1 MRCQHI
7 AKCSLSGCGHWPGTY
22 VRSVYVLES
31 HPPQAPAYRRA
42 CLDWSSSQSQQSR
55 RRVERGGSNDDASGQ
70 HLTRTHVG
78 GVA

>member
-31 HPPQAPAYRRA
+31 HPPHRKHLLTDALVWTGAVLSHSRAGVELNEEAATTTQAA
-42 CLDWSSSQSQQSR
+42 
-55 RRVERGGSNDDASGQ
+55 N
-70 HLTRTHVG
+70 T
-78 GVA
+78 